1 MSHVVPALRV
11 LEAIRT
17 ICNADAELRTLCG
30 RSTALTRPWG
40 VLTNESPLPVILH
53 QRISVVGWSDH
64 VDAMDVQFAAF
75 AVTPGDADKIIR
87 RVVAILTTP
96 AFAVLSLD
104 VGRNPERLPLYTW
117 PPLDSSVA
125 WKATERADVT
135 LSLLIPAT
143 LSA

>member
-1 MSHVVPALRV
+1 MSHVVPSLRV
-11 LEAIRT
+11 LEAVRT
-17 ICNADAELRTLCG
+17 ICNADTELRTLCG
-30 RSTALTRPWG
+30 RSVSLVRPWG
-40 VLTNESPLPVILH
+40 VLGPESPLPVILH
-53 QRISVVGWSDH
+53 QRLSVVGWSDH
-64 VDAMDVQFAAF
+64 VDAMDVQFSAF
-75 AVTPGDADKIIR
+75 AVAPGDADRLIA

-104 VGRNPERLPLYTW
+104 VGRNPERLPLYVW

-143 LSA
+143 LST

>member
-1 MSHVVPALRV
+1 MSVIVPSLRV

-17 ICNADAELRTLCG
+17 ICNADATLRTLCG
-30 RSTALTRPWG
+30 RTVALVRPWG
-40 VLTNESPLPVILH
+40 TLTNESALPVVLH
-53 QRISVVGWSDH
+53 QRISTIGWSDAID
-64 VDAMDVQFAAF
+64 VMDVQFAAF
-75 AVTPGDADKIIR
+75 AVAPGDADRCIR
-87 RVVAILTTP
+87 RVVDILTTP
-96 AFAVLSLD
+96 AFAALSLD

-135 LSLLIPAT
+135 LSLLIPKT